1 MLQRNTNFSCKQFNN
16 TINDTQK
23 TFIMKQLKILTA
35 SLLTLLIITFTQC
48 KKPKTNPVDELPP
61 ETQTGANTFGCLV
74 DGQAFK
80 PGGASLSG
88 GSLQCN
94 YQYLGNGAGGGYY
107 FILIGR
113 SLNSSAGSG
122 RLVGIF
128 TDSLMILEGGRYSLK
143 SRIKLNASAN
153 FSSFSSPATPIKN
166 HLTDGI
172 GNKGEIWI
180 KKLDLINQ
188 IVSGTFWFDAFD
200 STNNKKVKV
209 REGRFDMRYTR

>member
-1 MLQRNTNFSCKQFNN
+1 
-16 TINDTQK
+16 
-23 TFIMKQLKILTA
+23 MKQIKISTA
-35 SLLTLLIITFTQC
+35 GFLVLLLFTFSQC
-48 KKPKTNPVDELPP
+48 KKANTNPIDELPP

-107 FILIGR
+107 FVLTGR
-113 SLNSSAGSG
+113 YRNNNMGSG
-122 RLVGIF
+122 NSIGIS
-128 TDSLMILEGGRYSLK
+128 TDSLKIEEGQIYSLK
-143 SRIKLNASAN
+143 SKKKLHAFARY
-153 FSSFSSPATPIKN
+153 SSYSSPVSVTKRYLSEDSIYV
-166 HLTDGI
+166 
-172 GNKGEIWI
+172 GEIWV
-180 KKLDLINQ
+180 KKLDSINQ

-200 STNNKKVKV
+200 STSNEKVKI